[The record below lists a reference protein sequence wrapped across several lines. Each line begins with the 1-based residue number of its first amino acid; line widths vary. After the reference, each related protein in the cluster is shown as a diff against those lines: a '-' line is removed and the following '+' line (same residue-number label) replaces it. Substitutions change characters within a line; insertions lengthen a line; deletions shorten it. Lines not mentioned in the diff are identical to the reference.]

1 MKTVLRDLILGD
13 WGPTMEAIARSLAL
27 AIAIPAAIVLVFA
40 QWLAF
45 TWRRPLA
52 GVLAVVPVR
61 KPDPINAISVAALSR
76 SVLCQIGANEDMD
89 QALADVAAAGAAIG
103 LGLKIAPSS
112 PQSDESSPQSDESS
126 PQSDESSPRSES
138 VAPRCPYLTTSDLIK
153 AGASISETKDGPMS
167 LRMDFGMARSTS
179 PVAPLPP
186 ALTPAPRKQRRGS
199 KRLSSPA

>member
-126 PQSDESSPRSES
+126 PRSES

>member
-1 MKTVLRDLILGD
+1 
-13 WGPTMEAIARSLAL
+13 MEAIARSLAL

-126 PQSDESSPRSES
+126 PRSES

>member
-126 PQSDESSPRSES
+126 PRSES

-179 PVAPLPP
+179 PVAPVPP

>member
-40 QWLAF
+40 QRLAF

-103 LGLKIAPSS
+103 LGLKIAP
-112 PQSDESSPQSDESS
+112 SS